1 MTTTS
6 TNASYQKAV
15 SVTSTLWEL
24 LMRPDARE
32 VFGDE
37 GYALLSEARE
47 HAVREERRRF
57 EAWMGEIDA
66 KVARFQEIAR
76 RS

>member
-1 MTTTS
+1 
-6 TNASYQKAV
+6 
-15 SVTSTLWEL
+15 
-24 LMRPDARE
+24 MRNDARE

-47 HAVREERRRF
+47 HAVKEERRRF
-57 EAWMGEIDA
+57 EAWMADIDA

-76 RS
+76 SR